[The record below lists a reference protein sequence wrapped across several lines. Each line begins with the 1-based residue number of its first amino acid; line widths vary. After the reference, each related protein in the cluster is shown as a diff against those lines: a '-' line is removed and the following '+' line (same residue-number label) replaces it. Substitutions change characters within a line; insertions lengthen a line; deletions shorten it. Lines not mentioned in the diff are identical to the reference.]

1 MFLDF
6 KNFVNVDKKHEDLG
20 SLRLPSFQIFYGWDG
35 DGSVDLGLL
44 FAKSVRGRSRDSER
58 KLECIDVAHRDL
70 GLRCD
75 PQSFFKGG
83 LFLL

>member
-1 MFLDF
+1 M
-6 KNFVNVDKKHEDLG
+6 NTDKKHEDFG
-20 SLRLPSFQIFYGWDG
+20 SLRLLSVQIFYGWDG
-35 DGSVDLGLL
+35 DGSVDFGLL
-44 FAKSVRGRSRDSER
+44 FAKSVRERSIDSER

-83 LFLL
+83 LF